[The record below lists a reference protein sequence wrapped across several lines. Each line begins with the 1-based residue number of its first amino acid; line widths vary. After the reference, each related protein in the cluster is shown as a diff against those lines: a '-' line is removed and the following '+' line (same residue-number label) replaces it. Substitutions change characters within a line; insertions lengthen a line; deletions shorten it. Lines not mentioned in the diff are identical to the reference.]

1 MHAQTSSSQI
11 IASIGKDSWERLC
24 AGFVQGG
31 WSALARFVPAAI
43 LAGAVASSPTL
54 AADMPQAGRCTV
66 GPGATALLKQ
76 VQLRPAR
83 NATDIVF
90 TFEGNRI
97 PQPRLRYV
105 TPPILQDPSGN
116 PVQVAGS
123 SFLEINM
130 QPASGVDLS
139 GPQVRQVYAVCGAS
153 RTAWIDASGTR
164 PDGRLRGRADVGG
177 RCHRAAAVFRAH
189 GLPPGPACRPRR
201 ALTRDTS
208 NR

>member
-11 IASIGKDSWERLC
+11 IASIGKDRWERLR

-43 LAGAVASSPTL
+43 LASAVASSPTL

-76 VQLRPAR
+76 VQLRPAMS
-83 NATDIVF
+83 ATDIVF

-105 TPPILQDPSGN
+105 TLPILQDPSGN
-116 PVQVAGS
+116 PVQIAGS

-139 GPQVRQVYAVCGAS
+139 GPQVRQVY
-153 RTAWIDASGTR
+153 
-164 PDGRLRGRADVGG
+164 RGPQRIPG
-177 RCHRAAAVFRAH
+177 
-189 GLPPGPACRPRR
+189 PPGSTLRELVQTGDFEAVLTWVAGLTGQQPYSVRTACRPARLVVHVGR
-201 ALTRDTS
+201 
-208 NR
+208 